1 MLRDEL
7 FLGDEVM
14 SEAGDTSV
22 ATPKWN
28 PVETGGVHSES
39 PGENSSEGGS
49 GLLLEEERPLSGVK
63 SFSRSA
69 GCGLT
74 PHEADVG
81 CSCGR
86 GCGLERGDGS
96 KLG

>member
-1 MLRDEL
+1 
-7 FLGDEVM
+7 M
-14 SEAGDTSV
+14 SEAGDISV

-28 PVETGGVHSES
+28 PAEADGVHSES

-49 GLLLEEERPLSGVK
+49 DLPPDERALSGVN
-63 SFSRSA
+63 SFSRRG

-74 PHEADVG
+74 PYEAAG
-81 CSCGR
+81 GWSCGR

-96 KLG
+96 KLGWEVD